1 MNIII
6 TMVAHHPTFTQ
17 MFFDKIMPWLVS
29 LISTGISA
37 LVVTQLKVLLNK
49 NEELR
54 AKRKEEN
61 IKKEKAREAKEERL
75 NELTLGI
82 ARLILLDR
90 MEKAIERG
98 YTYDSENTVIT
109 KLYRA
114 YRGSGGNTVVEKIY
128 NDQFSKLTIHVNE

>member
-1 MNIII
+1 MNII
-6 TMVAHHPTFTQ
+6 TMVARHPTFFQ
-17 MFFDKIMPWLVS
+17 IFFDKLLPWVVS

-37 LVVTQLKVLLNK
+37 LVVTQLKSLLKK

-54 AKRKEEN
+54 ARRKEEN
-61 IKKEKAREAKEERL
+61 IKKEKAREARSERL
-75 NELTLGI
+75 NDLTLGI
-82 ARLILLDR
+82 ARLVLLER

-109 KLYRA
+109 KLYKA

-128 NDQFSKLTIHVNE
+128 KDQFSKLTIHVNEF